1 MPRDTDRFLCDA
13 LLFDLDGVL
22 IDSTAAILRI
32 WQEWADRHGVDIR
45 EIERVAHGLR
55 SIETIRWV
63 APHLNAEEEA
73 ERFMQRELQNSD
85 GVTAFEGVKELLS
98 SLPADAWAVVTSG
111 REELVKMRMAKAGL
125 AIPRLLV
132 TANDV
137 KEGKPSP
144 EPYLAG
150 AKKVGVA
157 PERCMVIEDAP
168 AGIQSAKA
176 AGMRVAAIASTHS
189 RDVLENTGADLVID
203 RFSGL
208 LVRAGTDGWRLTTGR
223 GLD

>member
-1 MPRDTDRFLCDA
+1 MTDIENPIHCDA

-22 IDSTAAILRI
+22 VDSTETILRI
-32 WQEWADRHGVDIR
+32 WKEWADRNGVDIR

-55 SIETIRWV
+55 SVETIRRV
-63 APHLNAEEEA
+63 APHLDAEKEA
-73 ERFMQRELQNSD
+73 ELFFQRELVDSEGIRAFD
-85 GVTAFEGVKELLS
+85 GAISLLS
-98 SLPADAWAVVTSG
+98 SLPEGAWAVVTSG
-111 REELVKMRMAKAGL
+111 RSELVNIRMAKTGL
-125 AIPRLLV
+125 PVPRQLV

-157 PERCMVIEDAP
+157 PERCLVIEDAP
-168 AGIQSAKA
+168 AGIVAGKS

-189 RDVLENTGADLVID
+189 RDVLLKTGADLVLD
-203 RFSGL
+203 RLSDL
-208 LVRAGTDGWRLTTGR
+208 LVLTGTNGSRLTVGR
-223 GLD
+223 RMG